1 MESSLENQ
9 PLSEVMDMLES
20 IADKHDLLL
29 STNLIDFAD
38 DIWALAYAQ
47 GMKDEAMANAYRE
60 DEAQKDKLTI
70 RQVVPV
76 SMVYLLWESDR
87 ERKYI
92 SGVYVNKIDA
102 ERDMRLLKEN
112 DERDGRGGAYFY
124 YIQEMDTI

>member
-47 GMKDEAMANAYRE
+47 GMKDEAMTNAYRE
-60 DEAQKDKLTI
+60 D
-70 RQVVPV
+70 
-76 SMVYLLWESDR
+76 
-87 ERKYI
+87 
-92 SGVYVNKIDA
+92 NK
-102 ERDMRLLKEN
+102 
-112 DERDGRGGAYFY
+112 
-124 YIQEMDTI
+124 